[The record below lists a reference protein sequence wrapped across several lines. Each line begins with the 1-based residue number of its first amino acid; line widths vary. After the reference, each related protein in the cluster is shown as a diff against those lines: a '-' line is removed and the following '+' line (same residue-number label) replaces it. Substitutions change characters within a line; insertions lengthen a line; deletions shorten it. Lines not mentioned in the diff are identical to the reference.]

1 MSGYGK
7 QKKGTSP
14 ILLKGQSSHGPI
26 PYLNKP
32 GQAQGT
38 HSGKGL
44 NKGGRVGK
52 QLGGAEGNT
61 RPVTGQQRFDQ
72 SRGYY
77 QPDMGMR
84 GGAMYNKG
92 GRVKL
97 GSGTKKET
105 WKEKKKRKRKEL
117 SQQVSRE
124 TIHEAIKDVRS
135 TKGKVHS
142 IKRGQEDSA
151 ERVGK
156 IINKQQWFTP
166 EAELKKNFGNVR
178 DKGWGGKHK
187 KKEHN

>member
-92 GRVKL
+92 GRVGFKR
-97 GSGTKKET
+97 GGGISETSKKQFKENQKKTKATTKKV
-105 WKEKKKRKRKEL
+105 WG
-117 SQQVSRE
+117 
-124 TIHEAIKDVRS
+124 HIKDTV
-135 TKGKVHS
+135 T
-142 IKRGQEDSA
+142 
-151 ERVGK
+151 
-156 IINKQQWFTP
+156 
-166 EAELKKNFGNVR
+166 LKKFHEGA
-178 DKGWGGKHK
+178 K
-187 KKEHN
+187 KATIKLL